1 MNNKKIKIIVFIGFL
16 LILFGGAW
24 FMYNGFLKGRT
35 KVNPNEIAPRT
46 EQNINYVDSLKRAGY
61 YGEEYIPK
69 K

>member
-16 LILFGGAW
+16 VILFGST
-24 FMYNGFLKGRT
+24 FLMYNKFLKGHSA
-35 KVNPNEIAPRT
+35 VNPNEIAPRT

-61 YGEEYIPK
+61 YGEKYIPK